1 MGRRI
6 HLLERALA
14 AGSNVGENVGETLGG
29 HCERDVGVFVVWIDC
44 ERNSRVRVVR
54 RYMITKEYPSKCQT
68 RYSATEHE
76 ALSRG
81 PGGRSNTAKHKDER
95 KPRARALAATSV
107 FRGTCV
113 LDTCPVCLYSISK
126 ARLKDTLISISG
138 IQSQRPTID
147 EKGKPER

>member
-1 MGRRI
+1 
-6 HLLERALA
+6 
-14 AGSNVGENVGETLGG
+14 
-29 HCERDVGVFVVWIDC
+29 
-44 ERNSRVRVVR
+44 
-54 RYMITKEYPSKCQT
+54 MITKEYPSKCQT

-113 LDTCPVCLYSISK
+113 LDTCPVQSLQGSAQGHAHIHIWHPISE
-126 ARLKDTLISISG
+126 ADHR
-138 IQSQRPTID
+138 R
-147 EKGKPER
+147 ERQA